1 MDGWKCSTR
10 GRVLAAKVAIA
21 ASLFPVSLSL
31 GQTPSNPDGTTP
43 ASPAA
48 TAPAAPLAANSAPT
62 AGAATRL
69 APPRQIQTDSDLK
82 QTGFGH
88 HDYPSSQQQY
98 DATCPPV
105 PTKPPPTTPA
115 PVAPTYT
122 PPAYAPQY
130 APVYAPQ
137 YAPTYAPQ
145 YAPVYAP
152 QYAPMPPMMPQ
163 YAAPPAPPA
172 APSNYFLP
180 SAPPAAPP
188 APPAYS
194 APMMPMAPVYSM
206 PMAPAFA
213 APQPPAM
220 VPGAA
225 LSNSSVSVPTSRAST
240 RTRVRGPGPLA
251 SGLARLGER
260 LTQLGRVRI
269 ETTQETELDTPR
281 SLPTGGVATISTTG
295 AVPVNPPQM
304 PVAPPAAPVA
314 PPEAPTPSPQGHEP
328 HQKHS
333 LFHHLLGDD

>member
-251 SGLARLGER
+251 SGPEGYAPRGTAHAAWPSPDRNHPGNGARYTTKPADRGRCNHLDNRCGPREPSPDARSSPSRACGAAGSADSLATRTR
-260 LTQLGRVRI
+260 
-269 ETTQETELDTPR
+269 
-281 SLPTGGVATISTTG
+281 
-295 AVPVNPPQM
+295 
-304 PVAPPAAPVA
+304 AAPKAFAV
-314 PPEAPTPSPQGHEP
+314 S
-328 HQKHS
+328 S
-333 LFHHLLGDD
+333 LTG